1 MEQPVVIKKYA
12 NRRLYNTATSK
23 YITLNDLSDLIRDG
37 KQVKVI
43 EANTKE
49 DVTAFILTQIVLEEA
64 KSKNALLPAPI
75 LHLIIRYAD
84 NILLE
89 FFDTYLNQ
97 IIKNYISYKRSM
109 EAQFQQWLD
118 LGMGLSDASGKNGF
132 NFNPF
137 KDIFSDLGAGKT
149 NPDDKSGT

>member
-37 KQVKVI
+37 KQIKVI

-64 KSKNALLPAPI
+64 KSNNALLPTPI

-89 FFDTYLNQ
+89 FFDNYLNQ
-97 IIKNYISYKRSM
+97 IINNYISYKHSM
-109 EAQFQQWLD
+109 EAQFQKWLD
-118 LGMGLSDASGKNGF
+118 LGMGLSGTSGKSGL

-137 KDIFSDLGAGKT
+137 EDFFKNMGTKTDPDEDGGK
-149 NPDDKSGT
+149 